1 MVSFT
6 FNEIEMI
13 KLINLEQLVEDHYL
27 FIGNVNDRIRL
38 FLLLLK
44 KLLSEICFVRFI
56 EQVGENRSTV
66 WYSKLEH
73 FDFVSFV
80 QNITLYGELELLLFT
95 KQDLSLF
102 QSKIC
107 VSKLSSVSWISVEL
121 ILVVFIKFCNA
132 IVRGEGIQVTVHDK
146 LKKTARQ

>member
-1 MVSFT
+1 
-6 FNEIEMI
+6 
-13 KLINLEQLVEDHYL
+13 VEDHYL

-80 QNITLYGELELLLFT
+80 
-95 KQDLSLF
+95 
-102 QSKIC
+102 
-107 VSKLSSVSWISVEL
+107 
-121 ILVVFIKFCNA
+121 
-132 IVRGEGIQVTVHDK
+132 
-146 LKKTARQ
+146 